1 MDETYL
7 QILTSTSTILTSTST
22 HPVNG
27 PVNGFGLNNI
37 VEVTLGIIRLFFAC
51 FALLEPCPEITLK
64 N

>member
-22 HPVNG
+22 H

>member
-37 VEVTLGIIRLFFAC
+37 VEVTLGIIRLFLPVLPFWNP
-51 FALLEPCPEITLK
+51 ALRLP
-64 N
+64 